1 MLLQLGKRFTQK
13 WDMRWYEI
21 TGRSNSKLQTSVGQ
35 YSSSTNRQVLAEEAK
50 ETNPTWITWT
60 STLIINP
67 GYWLVTLTIFF
78 GRAARSTPLL
88 DGWILKPEPLDAW
101 LNSQRNLVQAESQG
115 SDFLLNWVPH
125 KAFESYVKDSE
136 IKDSARK
143 CLVAK
148 RTRGF
153 PMRPG
158 AVVEAVKST
167 VLTFQFM
174 ALTYM
179 AP

>member
-1 MLLQLGKRFTQK
+1 M
-13 WDMRWYEI
+13 
-21 TGRSNSKLQTSVGQ
+21 N
-35 YSSSTNRQVLAEEAK
+35 
-50 ETNPTWITWT
+50 
-60 STLIINP
+60 INP
-67 GYWLVTLTIFF
+67 HHQPRLLTCHTDNFLRQNCTLNTS
-78 GRAARSTPLL
+78 G
-88 DGWILKPEPLDAW
+88 W
-101 LNSQRNLVQAESQG
+101 LNSEARAFRRLAQQSEEFGSGRKSGQRFSSELG
-115 SDFLLNWVPH
+115 TI
-125 KAFESYVKDSE
+125 ESYVKDSE